1 MKWQYFIHDA
11 KTLKRLDGPY
21 ASRKRALL
29 CCDKFN
35 KQGIATIIEKVA
47 A

>member
-11 KTLKRLDGPY
+11 KTLLDGPY
-21 ASRKRALL
+21 SSRKRALL

-35 KQGIATIIEKVA
+35 KQGIATIIEKMA
-47 A
+47 D